1 MYNSYTFTDTQ
12 LDGRQP
18 RYAIACAATA
28 LSLAQEATG
37 RDMNDRLQADLA
49 VVTSPNTTIIGTDM
63 LQDAIHDFNL
73 SLVKV

>member
-1 MYNSYTFTDTQ
+1 MYNSYTFTDNL

-37 RDMNDRLQADLA
+37 RDMNDRLPVDLA
-49 VVTSPNTTIIGTDM
+49 VVTSPNTTVTGTDM
-63 LQDAIHDFNL
+63 LHDAIRAFDL
-73 SLVKV
+73 SLIKV